1 MNIPHEMR
9 VEMLK
14 GMLRI
19 RLFEEKIQ
27 ELYLAGYIPG
37 SMHLSTGQEAIP
49 VGVCMNLQKDDYL
62 LSSHR
67 GHGHMLARGAEYT
80 YMMAELYG
88 RRTGYCK
95 GKGGSMHFA
104 HVKIGVLG
112 TNGIVGG
119 GIPIATGVGFSSKYL
134 KNNRITACFFGDGA
148 AETGAF
154 HEGLNF
160 AAVLKVPVIFIIENN
175 QYAISVPRR
184 LSDCLED
191 LSIRA
196 TGYGMPGESVDGNDV
211 IAVYGAARRAVHRA
225 RSGEGPTLIECKTY
239 RWHGHHA
246 GEPRDGLI
254 YRSQE
259 EIDTWKKK
267 CPIQRLKS
275 ALMEEKIIAAS
286 DIEKIEREFEQELEK
301 AIAYAN
307 ESPFPNEGDLLQ
319 DVYIEEG

>member
-1 MNIPHEMR
+1 MKIPEETR
-9 VEMLK
+9 IEMLK

-37 SMHLSTGQEAIP
+37 SMHLSTGQEAVS
-49 VGVCMNLQKDDYL
+49 VGVCMSLQKDDYV

-67 GHGHMLARGAEYT
+67 GHGHMLARGAKYK

-88 RRTGYCK
+88 KRSGYCK

-112 TNGIVGG
+112 ANGIVGG
-119 GIPIATGVGFSSKYL
+119 GIPIAAGVGFSSKYL
-134 KNNRITACFFGDGA
+134 KNNRVTACFFGDGA
-148 AETGAF
+148 TETGAF

-160 AAVLKVPVIFIIENN
+160 AAVLKVPVVFIIENN

-184 LSDCLED
+184 LSDRLED

-196 TGYGMPGESVDGNDV
+196 KSYGMPGESVDGNDV
-211 IAVYGAARRAVHRA
+211 IAVYHTAQRAVHRA
-225 RSGEGPTLIECKTY
+225 RSGDGPTLIECKTY

-246 GEPRDGLI
+246 GEPKDGLI

-259 EIDTWKKK
+259 EIDAWKRK
-267 CPIQRLKS
+267 CPIKQLKGT
-275 ALMEEKIIAAS
+275 LLEEKVITEGN
-286 DIEKIEREFEQELEK
+286 IEKIEREFEQELEK

-307 ESPFPNEGDLLQ
+307 ESPFPVESDLLQ